1 MPRKFYEDEAEA
13 SDESVDYVH
22 EEEEELPEVDID
34 AEIQKARDSMKNKK
48 LKKQEEELAKQLKRE
63 RLAKQKEYPP
73 PPKKSGR
80 YEKGSDEAKQW
91 AKKMQDARRAKK
103 EARESENKRQEE
115 REVLTKTKL
124 EEAQEAKIL
133 ALQRQIDQF
142 KAEASTP
149 IEVPEPQPPKVKRQ
163 YTKRKPK
170 VTPETPVQ
178 TETETETETE
188 TDLEEFQ
195 KFKEAKKRLAK
206 KKQTQKAVAQQHI
219 EDERQRI
226 EDELYLQQMRS
237 VIPTFKM

>member
-1 MPRKFYEDEAEA
+1 MPRQFYEDEAEA
-13 SDESVDYVH
+13 SDESIDYVH
-22 EEEEELPEVDID
+22 EEEPDDVDID
-34 AEIQKARDSMKNKK
+34 AEIQKARDPMKNKK
-48 LKKQEEELAKQLKRE
+48 LKKQEDELAKQLKRE

-80 YEKGSDEAKQW
+80 YEKGSDEAKEW
-91 AKKMQDARRAKK
+91 AQKMQEARRAKK

-115 REVLTKTKL
+115 REVLTKSKL

-149 IEVPEPQPPKVKRQ
+149 IEVPEPQPPKLKRQ
-163 YTKRKPK
+163 YKRKPK

-178 TETETETETE
+178 TETETEPDTEV
-188 TDLEEFQ
+188 EEFH

-219 EDERQRI
+219 DDERQRI

-237 VIPTFKM
+237 VIPNYGL

>member
-13 SDESVDYVH
+13 SEESVDYVH
-22 EEEEELPEVDID
+22 EEEETQEVDID

-48 LKKQEEELAKQLKRE
+48 LKKQEDELAKQLKRE

-80 YEKGSDEAKQW
+80 YEKGSEEAKEW
-91 AKKMQDARRAKK
+91 AQKMQEARRAKK

-115 REVLTKTKL
+115 REVLTKSKL

-149 IEVPEPQPPKVKRQ
+149 IEVPEPQPPKLKRQ
-163 YTKRKPK
+163 YKRKPK
-170 VTPETPVQ
+170 VVHPDTQPETEADTNTD
-178 TETETETETE
+178 TEV
-188 TDLEEFQ
+188 EEFQ
-195 KFKEAKKRLAK
+195 KFKEAKKKLAK
-206 KKQTQKAVAQQHI
+206 KKMTQKAVAQQHI

-237 VIPTFKM
+237 VIPNYGM

>member
-1 MPRKFYEDEAEA
+1 M
-13 SDESVDYVH
+13 
-22 EEEEELPEVDID
+22 
-34 AEIQKARDSMKNKK
+34 
-48 LKKQEEELAKQLKRE
+48 QE
-63 RLAKQKEYPP
+63 
-73 PPKKSGR
+73 
-80 YEKGSDEAKQW
+80 
-91 AKKMQDARRAKK
+91 ARRAKK

-115 REVLTKTKL
+115 REVLTKSKL

-149 IEVPEPQPPKVKRQ
+149 IEVPEPQPPKLKRQ
-163 YTKRKPK
+163 YKRKPK

-178 TETETETETE
+178 TETETEPDTEV
-188 TDLEEFQ
+188 EEFH

-219 EDERQRI
+219 DDERQRI

-237 VIPTFKM
+237 VIPNYGL

>member
-13 SDESVDYVH
+13 SEESVDYVH
-22 EEEEELPEVDID
+22 EEEETQEVDID

-48 LKKQEEELAKQLKRE
+48 LKKQEDELAKQLKRE

-80 YEKGSDEAKQW
+80 YEKGSDEAKEW
-91 AKKMQDARRAKK
+91 AQKMQEARRAKK

-115 REVLTKTKL
+115 REVLTKSKL

-149 IEVPEPQPPKVKRQ
+149 IEVPEPQPPKLKRQ
-163 YTKRKPK
+163 YKRKPK
-170 VTPETPVQ
+170 VETPV
-178 TETETETETE
+178 ETETEPDTEV
-188 TDLEEFQ
+188 EEFQ
-195 KFKEAKKRLAK
+195 KFKEAKKKLAK
-206 KKQTQKAVAQQHI
+206 KKMTQKAVAQQHI

-237 VIPTFKM
+237 VIPNYGM

>member
-1 MPRKFYEDEAEA
+1 MPRQFYEDEAEA
-13 SDESVDYVH
+13 SEESVDYVH
-22 EEEEELPEVDID
+22 EEEELPEVDID

-73 PPKKSGR
+73 PSKKSGR
-80 YEKGSDEAKQW
+80 YEKGSDEAKEW
-91 AKKMQDARRAKK
+91 AQKMQEARRAKK

-115 REVLTKTKL
+115 REVLTKSKL

-163 YTKRKPK
+163 YNRKKK
-170 VTPETPVQ
+170 VTPV
-178 TETETETETE
+178 ETETETEPDTE
-188 TDLEEFQ
+188 VEEFQ

-206 KKQTQKAVAQQHI
+206 KKETQKAVAQQHI

-237 VIPTFKM
+237 VIPNYGM